1 MYTYIHFPHAG
12 IHAREWISPAVTTY
26 AINELTSKSE
36 QYAKLLEN
44 LDWYILPAH
53 NPDGYNFTMEH
64 VNNLLHTTFKLFAF
78 GTRSTISLSLLL
90 LLQGPPLEKD

>member
-1 MYTYIHFPHAG
+1 MKIIKICQGGCGHKPAVWLDGG

-36 QYAKLLEN
+36 EYAKLLEN

-64 VNNLLHTTFKLFAF
+64 VNKLLLQHIYHSTFKLFAF
-78 GTRSTISLSLLL
+78 GTRSTI
-90 LLQGPPLEKD
+90 